1 MLSAKQ
7 GNYLK
12 ALHAAAPNYITD
24 LIKRYTPGRL
34 LRSSNQLSLICPL
47 PESLISRLTV
57 AGHLLSQHSVWNA
70 LEFELR
76 SCNSLSSF
84 KSKPKTWLIKVSY
97 DVIL

>member
-12 ALHAAAPNYITD
+12 ALHGAAPNYITD

-34 LRSSNQLSLICPL
+34 LRSSNQLSLICTPTCKFN
-47 PESLISRLTV
+47 LTA
-57 AGHLLSQHSVWNA
+57 AGHLLSQHSVSNA
-70 LEFELR
+70 LVFELR
-76 SCNSLSSF
+76 SCDSLSSF

-97 DVIL
+97 DVVL